1 MPDARVIEAML
12 LRWGETCASGRTVT
26 FLLPEEGGVH
36 PFKGLK
42 YGPVNGQRVALS
54 VALIADDETQ
64 EPAQPREAPP
74 RERRSFD
81 ELPRSQQAG
90 ILCNE
95 GRFQKFMGFTPGE
108 AAIDVTA
115 CQVRTLCHVKS
126 RSELDTNQQAAAL
139 WDSMIADYEAWK

>member
-54 VALIADDETQ
+54 VALIAEDETTT
-64 EPAQPREAPP
+64 PAMEKK
-74 RERRSFD
+74 EKRSFD

-95 GRFQKFMGFTPGE
+95 GRFQRYLGFAPGTKGVAYSS
-108 AAIDVTA
+108 AAH
-115 CQVRTLCHVKS
+115 VRHVCGVKS
-126 RSELDTNQQAAAL
+126 RAELDTSPTAAGL
-139 WDSMIADYEAWK
+139 WDDVVGHYEAWKAAT